1 MTTFTTIKSVTS
13 VVPYSIDWSDT
24 LNTPSP
30 VDTIST
36 SAWTADNGLVVDSD
50 SKTTI
55 VASVVVSAGTLHK
68 YASLKNTIVTAAG
81 HTHVRTISVA
91 IQAR

>member
-1 MTTFTTIKSVTS
+1 MTTFTTVKSPTS

-24 LNTPSP
+24 LNTQSP
-30 VDTIST
+30 ADTIST
-36 SAWTADNGLVVDSD
+36 SAWAVDNGLVVDSN
-50 SKTTI
+50 SKTTT

-68 YASLKNTIVTAAG
+68 YASLKNTITTAAG